1 MTLALFVNV
10 LIIIIII
17 IEYFTFLKNKGGI
30 LSGPEDRFGFNL
42 FIAATTPL
50 SEKTTVSTVVLIL
63 KCGTMADWHVSI
75 VNYTHRSIV
84 CIQNISFVLI

>member
-1 MTLALFVNV
+1 MTLALFINV

-50 SEKTTVSTVVLIL
+50 SEKTTVSIVVLNVGL
-63 KCGTMADWHVSI
+63 WQTGMYPLSI
-75 VNYTHRSIV
+75 T
-84 CIQNISFVLI
+84 LTET